1 MAKEKIILIG
11 GGGHCK
17 SVIDVI
23 ETENKFEIAGI
34 VDIKEKIGEKI
45 LDYKIIACDD
55 NLPELT
61 KTYKNFIITIGQIK
75 SPEIRIKIYNNLK
88 SLNVNLPVIIS
99 PFSHVSKHS
108 EINEGTIIMHNVIV
122 NAGAKIGKNCIINN
136 KALIEHDAIIGDN
149 CHISTNAKINGDC
162 IVNSNTFFGSGA
174 ILSNGITI
182 AENNII
188 AAGAV
193 IYRNT
198 KPNATYIGNPARK
211 I

>member
-1 MAKEKIILIG
+1 MTKEKIILIG

-34 VDIKEKIGEKI
+34 IDVKEKIGQKI

-55 NLPELT
+55 DLPELS
-61 KTYKNFIITIGQIK
+61 KKYKNFIITVGQIK
-75 SPEIRIKIYNNLK
+75 SPTIRIKIYEKLKNL
-88 SLNVNLPVIIS
+88 NINLPVIIS

-108 EINEGTIIMHNVIV
+108 DIGEGTVIMHNVIV

-136 KALIEHDAIIGDN
+136 TALIEHDAIIGDN

-162 IVNSNTFFGSGA
+162 TVEKNTFFGSGA

-198 KPNATYIGNPARK
+198 KPNGTYIGNPARK
-211 I
+211 V